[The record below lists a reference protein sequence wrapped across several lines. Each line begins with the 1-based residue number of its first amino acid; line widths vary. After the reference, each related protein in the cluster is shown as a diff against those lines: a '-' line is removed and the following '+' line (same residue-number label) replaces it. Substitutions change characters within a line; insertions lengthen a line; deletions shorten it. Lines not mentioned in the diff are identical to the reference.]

1 MCHFFVRI
9 EKKVKSMISQTF
21 LNLKEDKKN
30 RIIKAAKKE
39 FSRVPL
45 DKALVSNIIRD
56 SNIPRGSFYQYFE
69 NIDDLFV
76 YIIDEI
82 YLEALEELK
91 INEDNKDKNYFDIL
105 KSEFFNVLT
114 ILDNGENRQFNLNI
128 YMSFINS
135 SLPNSKLIKE
145 MNRLKNNEDI
155 PKDIK
160 DLPNSNIFMGLIE
173 MSYITCLNDFILK
186 GKSKE
191 DVFSEYKNYLD
202 YIKHTIIKT
211 NNLGK

>member
-1 MCHFFVRI
+1 
-9 EKKVKSMISQTF
+9 MISQTF

-155 PKDIK
+155 TKDIK

>member
-1 MCHFFVRI
+1 
-9 EKKVKSMISQTF
+9 MISQTF

>member
-1 MCHFFVRI
+1 
-9 EKKVKSMISQTF
+9 MISQTF

-135 SLPNSKLIKE
+135 GLPNSKLIKE